1 MQRPAPSAPRIL
13 LPAILVAVA
22 CVSPT
27 PAAQPDPRVI
37 DVVAK
42 RFAFE
47 PSQIDVAVGERV
59 TLSVRSADGV
69 HGLEIKKLDVK
80 KEIPRGGKPVLIE
93 FTAPEAGRFPIVC
106 SEYCGDGHEDMK
118 GLLVVQAQEAAR

>member
-1 MQRPAPSAPRIL
+1 MRHLAPGAPPLLLSATIVALSGLSPSPRAQDGDPRI
-13 LPAILVAVA
+13 IE
-22 CVSPT
+22 
-27 PAAQPDPRVI
+27 I
-37 DVVAK
+37 VAK

-69 HGLEIKKLDVK
+69 HGFEIKKLDVK
-80 KEIPRGGKPVLIE
+80 KEIPRGGTPVLIP
-93 FTAPEAGRFPIVC
+93 FTAKEAGRFPIVC

-118 GLLVVQAQEAAR
+118 GMLVVKAEAR